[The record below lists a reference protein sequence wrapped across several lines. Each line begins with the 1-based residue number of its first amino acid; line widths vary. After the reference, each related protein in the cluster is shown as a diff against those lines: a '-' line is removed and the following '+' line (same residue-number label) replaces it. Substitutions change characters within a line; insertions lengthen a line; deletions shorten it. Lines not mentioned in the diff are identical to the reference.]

1 MVTGKHSGKHVV
13 GGRVPDYHVVGRRNG
28 YYRDNDD
35 NEHDNDLELNK
46 DNDNDNGDREPI
58 NKDND
63 NYNGDREPI
72 NQEAPGHHPLTALL
86 NYNSLWGQRG
96 SNLIII

>member
-13 GGRVPDYHVVGRRNG
+13 GGRVPDYHLVGRRNG

-35 NEHDNDLELNK
+35 NEHDNDLEL
-46 DNDNDNGDREPI
+46 I

-63 NYNGDREPI
+63 NEQGTYK
-72 NQEAPGHHPLTALL
+72 PGSPRASPSDCPPPLQLPPGPKRL
-86 NYNSLWGQRG
+86 QPDNH
-96 SNLIII
+96 LIII

>member
-1 MVTGKHSGKHVV
+1 MVTGKQATPHPRGEHVV
-13 GGRVPDYHVVGRRNG
+13 GGRVPDYHLVGRRNG

-35 NEHDNDLELNK
+35 NDYENDLELINK

-58 NKDND
+58 N
-63 NYNGDREPI
+63 
-72 NQEAPGHHPLTALL
+72 QEAPRHHPLTALL
-86 NYNSLWGQRG
+86 HYNSLRGQRG

>member
-13 GGRVPDYHVVGRRNG
+13 RGRVPDYHLVGRRNG

-35 NEHDNDLELNK
+35 NDYENDLELINKDNDNDLELINK

-58 NKDND
+58 N
-63 NYNGDREPI
+63 
-72 NQEAPGHHPLTALL
+72 QEAPRHHPLTALL
-86 NYNSLWGQRG
+86 HYNSLRGQRG